1 MKVFIDVLTP
11 GNGKT
16 YEFQLDNNMTV
27 GQVKRKLI
35 DEITEMENGNI
46 TLLHEK
52 TMLCDTNTRMQLDQT
67 NTLKNEGV
75 KSGHSL
81 MLI

>member
-1 MKVFIDVLTP
+1 LKVFIDVLTP

>member
-1 MKVFIDVLTP
+1 MKVFIDVSTP

-16 YEFQLDNNMTV
+16 YEFQLDSNMTV
-27 GQVKRKLI
+27 SQVKRKLI

-46 TLLHEK
+46 TLLHDK
-52 TMLCDTNTRMQLDQT
+52 TMLCDTNTRLQLNLSD
-67 NTLKNEGV
+67 TLKNAGV